1 MVMSLVDRW
10 LTVVRASTTHL
21 SPLLVS
27 GYPGTFFTP
36 TFGYLLTKTPEIS
49 KSSGKAMERLW
60 VRVLVM
66 EPLSRIG
73 RNVTLGERDNCDI
86 YNRRNKMK
94 KGVKNEYLFR
104 GAGKKRVRRC

>member
-27 GYPGTFFTP
+27 GYPGIFFTP
-36 TFGYLLTKTPEIS
+36 TFGYLLTNAPEIS

-73 RNVTLGERDNCDI
+73 RNVTLGDRDNCDI
-86 YNRRNKMK
+86 YNRINKMK
-94 KGVKNEYLFR
+94 KGVKMNIYSEGR
-104 GAGKKRVRRC
+104 GKKRVRRC